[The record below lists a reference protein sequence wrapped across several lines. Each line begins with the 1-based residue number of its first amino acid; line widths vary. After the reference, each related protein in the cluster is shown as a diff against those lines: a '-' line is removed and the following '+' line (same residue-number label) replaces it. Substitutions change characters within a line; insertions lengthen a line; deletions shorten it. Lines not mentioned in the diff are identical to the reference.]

1 MLSIASKYRFFPNLL
16 VIIILIVNSL
26 GYIETIAST
35 NQNNETTEETCELI
49 EEAIMGERK
58 VPAIKRPCF
67 VSNQRPSPQ
76 ISSSKSL
83 FFQPQVI
90 VSKNPKP
97 IVHRALLI

>member
-1 MLSIASKYRFFPNLL
+1 MLSIASKYRFFSNFL
-16 VIIILIVNSL
+16 IIIVLIVNFL
-26 GYIETIAST
+26 GYTETIESA

-49 EEAIMGERK
+49 EEAIVGERK

-67 VSNQRPSPQ
+67 VSTQRPSPQ

-90 VSKNPKP
+90 VSKKPKP